1 MANYKSK
8 AKSAF
13 MDFIISIKYLG
24 LIILLFYPFQIF
36 AQQLAFPGAEGYGR
50 FVTGGRGGVVYEVT
64 NLNDSGPGSL
74 REAILA
80 KGARTVVF
88 RVSGTIQ
95 LLSKLGIKNPNITIA
110 GQTAPGD
117 GICIRDYPVYIE
129 SGDHIGNVIIR
140 YLRFRIGD
148 VSNTAED
155 SFTAKRM
162 SDIIIDHCTMSW
174 AVDENCS
181 PYNNTNFTMQ
191 WCLIYEGLYRS
202 VHGKGD
208 HSYGGIWGGIGATFH
223 HNMFAHNTS
232 RNPRFN
238 GFRIDHP
245 PEPELVDFV
254 NNVIYNWAFNSTYGG
269 EMGNQNIRNNY
280 FKYGPA
286 TKEGVKYRVVEPYD
300 STGNWYID
308 GNYVYGSASVTAD
321 NWIGVHGSYA
331 DYQRTKKMTEP
342 FAIAPVIT
350 QTAEECYPIVL
361 ENVGCNFP
369 IRDIHDT
376 RVIEEART
384 GTATY
389 GGAWGAGLGIIDTQA
404 EVGGWPELNSLPA
417 SDDSDHDGMPDEWE
431 TANGLNPDNAADRN
445 TIGDDG
451 YTMLEVYL
459 NSLVDPVYSP
469 VEERVQN
476 PEQHTLI
483 ANNYPNPFNPETR
496 IEFYM
501 PKAGDVKITVYDI
514 LGKQI
519 AILVNDYQS
528 GGWHSVQ
535 FNAAKYS
542 SGLYTYRIS
551 ANEQTIIRKMIL
563 MK

>member
-1 MANYKSK
+1 MNRT
-8 AKSAF
+8 
-13 MDFIISIKYLG
+13 FISNRQTLIYLFFSI
-24 LIILLFYPFQIF
+24 IF
-36 AQQLAFPGAEGYGR
+36 VVPVFGQQLAFPGAEGYGR
-50 FVTGGRGGVVYEVT
+50 FVTGGRGGVVLEVT
-64 NLNDSGPGSL
+64 NLNDAGPGSL

-88 RVSGTIQ
+88 RVSGTIK
-95 LLSKLGIKNPNITIA
+95 LASKLGIKNPNITIA

-129 SGDHIGNVIIR
+129 SGDHVGNVIMR
-140 YLRFRIGD
+140 YLRFRLGD
-148 VSNTAED
+148 STDIAED

-238 GFRIDHP
+238 GFRISHP

-254 NNVIYNWAFNSTYGG
+254 NNVIYNWGFNSTYGG

-286 TKEGVKYRVVEPYD
+286 TNDDVKYRVVEPYD
-300 STGNWYID
+300 TTGNWYID
-308 GNYVYGSASVTAD
+308 GNYIYGSPDVTAD
-321 NWIGVHGSYA
+321 NWLGVDGDHA
-331 DYQRTKKMTEP
+331 EYQKNKKMTVP
-342 FAIAPVIT
+342 FTIAPVST
-350 QTAEECYPIVL
+350 QSAEECFPIVL

-369 IRDIHDT
+369 VRDIHDI

-389 GGAWGAGLGIIDTQA
+389 GGAWGDGLGIIDTQA
-404 EVGGWPELNSLPA
+404 DVGSWPELHSLPA
-417 SDDSDHDGMPDEWE
+417 PEDEDHDGMADEWE
-431 TANGLNPDNAADRN
+431 LANGLNPANAADRN
-445 TIGDDG
+445 NVGDDG

-459 NSLVDPVYSP
+459 NSLVSPVYSAIENKAAKP
-469 VEERVQN
+469 VKDYLFAE
-476 PEQHTLI
+476 
-483 ANNYPNPFNPETR
+483 NYPNPFNPDTW
-496 IEFYM
+496 ITFNL
-501 PKAGDVKITVYDI
+501 PQAGHVTLTVYDI
-514 LGKQI
+514 LGQQVATLLDEQRSQGRHTVLFKGS
-519 AILVNDYQS
+519 DYNT
-528 GGWHSVQ
+528 GM
-535 FNAAKYS
+535 YI
-542 SGLYTYRIS
+542 YRLS
-551 ANEQTIIRKMIL
+551 HNTQTISGKML
-563 MK
+563 LAK

>member
-1 MANYKSK
+1 MNLISDSYKH
-8 AKSAF
+8 
-13 MDFIISIKYLG
+13 I
-24 LIILLFYPFQIF
+24 LINLFLLLIF
-36 AQQLAFPGAEGYGR
+36 AYPIYGQQLAFPGAEGYGR
-50 FVTGGRGGVVYEVT
+50 FVTGGRGGVVLEVT

-88 RVSGTIQ
+88 KVSGTIK

-129 SGDHIGNVIIR
+129 SGDHVGNVIMR
-140 YLRFRIGD
+140 YLRFRLGD
-148 VSNTAED
+148 STDIAED

-254 NNVIYNWAFNSTYGG
+254 NNVIYNWGFNSTYGG
-269 EMGNQNIRNNY
+269 ELGNQNIRNNY

-286 TKEGVKYRVVEPYD
+286 TKDDVKYRVVEPYD
-300 STGNWYID
+300 TTGNWYIA
-308 GNYVYGSASVTAD
+308 GNYIYGSPAVTAD
-321 NWIGVHGSYA
+321 NWLGVDGDYA
-331 DYQRTKKMTEP
+331 DYQQTKKMSEP
-342 FAIAPVIT
+342 FAIAPVTT
-350 QTAEECYPIVL
+350 QSAEACFPIVL
-361 ENVGCNFP
+361 DNVGCKFP
-369 IRDIHDT
+369 VRDINDV

-417 SDDSDHDGMPDEWE
+417 PEDADHDGMADEWE
-431 TANGLNPDNAADRN
+431 LANGLNPANAADRN
-445 TIGDDG
+445 NVSADG

-459 NSLVDPVYSP
+459 NSLVSPVYSIIEHKYTEP
-469 VEERVQN
+469 AKDY
-476 PEQHTLI
+476 LL
-483 ANNYPNPFNPETR
+483 AANYPNPFNPDTW
-496 IEFYM
+496 IVFSL
-501 PKAGDVKITVYDI
+501 PAAGHVTLTVYDI
-514 LGKQI
+514 LGQHV
-519 AILVNDYQS
+519 ATLLDEQRS
-528 GGWHSVQ
+528 QGRHFVQ
-535 FNAAKYS
+535 FKGSDYNT
-542 SGLYTYRIS
+542 GLYIYRLSSNKHTIS
-551 ANEQTIIRKMIL
+551 GKMIL
-563 MK
+563 AK